1 MENMIAVVGLGVMGG
16 EMAKNLLEKGFDV
29 QGFDLS
35 DAARARFVSRGGRAA
50 TSLRSAIQ
58 GVPIVLTSLPSAS
71 ALHAVSDELT
81 GEALNGCIL
90 IDVSTLGLEDKEF
103 ARTNLADK
111 GITMLDC
118 PVSGT
123 GSQAASGDLTVFA
136 SGDVAALDL
145 VRPVLDAIARQV
157 ILAGDFGSGSKL
169 KFIANHLVTIHNAA
183 TAEALTLAR
192 KAGIDLHLVFDA
204 LKDSAAT
211 SKMFQIRGPM
221 VIEQRYAP
229 GMRISTYQKDLD
241 IIGTFAVRTGSPT
254 PLFNICAQLYLA
266 AQGLGHGELD
276 TAAVAMVLETL
287 AGLREQ
293 EGAPSSSEELPKQE
307 EARCE
312 GARRGGS

>member
-35 DAARARFVSRGGRAA
+35 DAACARFVSRGGRAA

-58 GVPIVLTSLPSAS
+58 GVPIVLTSLPSAA
-71 ALHAVSDELT
+71 ALHAVSDELK
-81 GEALNGCIL
+81 GEAPNGCIL
-90 IDVSTLGLEDKEF
+90 IDVSTLSLEDKEF
-103 ARTNLADK
+103 ARSNLADN

-136 SGDVAALDL
+136 SGDAAALHL
-145 VRPVLDAIARQV
+145 VRPALDAIARQV

-192 KAGIDLHLVFDA
+192 KAGLDLHLVFDA
-204 LKDSAAT
+204 LKGSAAT
-211 SKMFQIRGPM
+211 STMFQIRGPM
-221 VIEQRYAP
+221 VIEKRYAP

-241 IIGTFAVRTGSPT
+241 IIGTFAVRTGCPT
-254 PLFNICAQLYLA
+254 PLFNICSQLYLS
-266 AQGLGHGELD
+266 AQGLGHGQLD
-276 TAAVAMVLETL
+276 TAAVAKVLEAL
-287 AGLREQ
+287 AGLGEQ
-293 EGAPSSSEELPKQE
+293 EGTFSSS
-307 EARCE
+307 
-312 GARRGGS
+312 